1 MNNPLPYF
9 SAAGRPTA
17 LFTIADTVDARQI
30 LEVASGFLASAI
42 ELGIEGAGMQ
52 DNGRW
57 AIVYLAEMAKA
68 IVDTVVDR
76 DVDKDRTPAK
86 GASHE

>member
-1 MNNPLPYF
+1 MSNPIPYF

-17 LFTIADTVDARQI
+17 LFTIADTADSRQI
-30 LEVASGFLASAI
+30 LEVASVFLGSAI

-52 DNGRW
+52 DSGRW

-68 IVDTVVDR
+68 IVDNVVDL
-76 DVDKDRTPAK
+76 DMAKDRTPVK
-86 GASHE
+86 GANHG